1 MPVVEVGGQPAVLAL
16 LGLVDPAE
24 QPAPLGV
31 GIAAGGDVL
40 VGPDEPHDP
49 PGLVD
54 DALAAD
60 QDGPDSAVGADD
72 AVLEGERGRVGVGP
86 LELGR
91 DPLDVGR
98 VDDLD
103 DARRICSRDPGG
115 RPMIR
120 LISSEM
126 VSSSLAR
133 SHSQLPICAIRW
145 ASASWRRLASNCRS
159 ARRSSV
165 TSRAITMPPITAPRS
180 SGRGT

>member
-24 QPAPLGV
+24 QPAPL
-31 GIAAGGDVL
+31 
-40 VGPDEPHDP
+40 
-49 PGLVD
+49 
-54 DALAAD
+54 
-60 QDGPDSAVGADD
+60 
-72 AVLEGERGRVGVGP
+72 
-86 LELGR
+86 
-91 DPLDVGR
+91 DVGR
-98 VDDLD
+98 VDELD
-103 DARRICSRDPGG
+103 DARPHLQPGPGG

-145 ASASWRRLASNCRS
+145 ASASWRRLASSCRS

-165 TSRAITMPPITAPRS
+165 TSRAITLPPITAPRS